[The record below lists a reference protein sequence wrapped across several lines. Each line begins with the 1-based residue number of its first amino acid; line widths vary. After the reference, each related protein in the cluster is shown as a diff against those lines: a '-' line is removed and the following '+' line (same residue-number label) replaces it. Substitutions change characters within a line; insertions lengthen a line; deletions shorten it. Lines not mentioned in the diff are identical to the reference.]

1 MGHTT
6 AEKAKSAMILMSLNV
21 TVAVI
26 ENYCKGSE
34 FVVLQIS
41 FSHIYNNNILADQ
54 FLISH
59 LQP

>member
-6 AEKAKSAMILMSLNV
+6 AEKAKSVMILLSPNE

-34 FVVLQIS
+34 FVVLQNS
-41 FSHIYNNNILADQ
+41 FS
-54 FLISH
+54 
-59 LQP
+59 PE